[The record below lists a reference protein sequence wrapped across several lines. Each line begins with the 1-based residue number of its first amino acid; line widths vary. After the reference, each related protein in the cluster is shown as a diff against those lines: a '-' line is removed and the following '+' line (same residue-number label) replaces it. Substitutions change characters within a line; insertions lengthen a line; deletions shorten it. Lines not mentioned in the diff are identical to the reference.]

1 MEVHS
6 DTATVRRQP
15 SALLVAVSAVALAI
29 PLLAAAACAQEEH
42 SEFIEVVEVLQED
55 FIDRDKLSAT
65 EMERAG
71 IEGLLEYLDDP
82 YTTYFSPERYEA
94 FNLALH
100 GQEPDFEGIGASV
113 TEADGQIIVLGPL
126 PGSPAFH
133 AGLMAGDVLLSV
145 DGISIEGLTLEETV
159 ALIRGPRGTQV
170 VLGVSR
176 AGVSRPVEIPIV
188 RDTISVSSVHAHLLP
203 SGFGYIRL
211 SSFDAR
217 SGPDLRTAIADLR
230 ELGADGLA
238 LDLRN
243 NGGGL
248 VDAAVDV
255 VSEFVEEGQVL
266 RWVDADGG
274 ETVLEVSGEGT
285 AYDLPLVVL
294 VNGYSASASEVVS
307 GALQDHERARIV
319 GVRTFGKGAVNL
331 LHALE
336 SGAGLNLTIAR
347 WLTPNGRTIEGE
359 GIEPD
364 VRVGREVNVR
374 AHGRVGELTRD
385 LCGVFREEAASL
397 DDPGDLAEAL
407 DALCNIQAGQDP
419 AAAYPDEQLDA
430 AVVELR
436 RMTGR

>member
-1 MEVHS
+1 M
-6 DTATVRRQP
+6 VRHLSGMR
-15 SALLVAVSAVALAI
+15 AAAYAAVVAAPILAVAG
-29 PLLAAAACAQEEH
+29 CAQEEH

-82 YTTYFSPERYEA
+82 YTTYLDPERYAA
-94 FNLALH
+94 FNLSLE
-100 GQEPDFEGIGASV
+100 GDQPDFEGIGASV
-113 TEADGQIIVLGPL
+113 TEVDGQIVVLGPL
-126 PGSPAFH
+126 PGSPAFE
-133 AGLMAGDVLLSV
+133 AGLMPGDILVSV
-145 DGISIEGLTLEETV
+145 DGRPIERLTLDETV
-159 ALIRGPRGTQV
+159 ALIRGPKGTEV

-176 AGVSRPVEIPIV
+176 AGISRPVEIPIV
-188 RDTISVSSVHAHLLP
+188 RDTISVSSVHSHILP

-211 SSFDAR
+211 SSFDAE
-217 SGPDLRTAIADLR
+217 SGADLRAVIADLR
-230 ELGADGLA
+230 GLGAEGLV

-248 VDAAVDV
+248 VTAAVSV
-255 VSEFVEEGQVL
+255 VSEFVEEGEVI
-266 RWVDADGG
+266 RWVDASGN
-274 ETVLEVSGEGT
+274 ETVEHVTGEGT

-294 VNGYSASASEVVS
+294 VNGFSASASEVVS

-319 GVRTFGKGAVNL
+319 GTRTFGKGAVNL
-331 LHALE
+331 LRDLE

-347 WLTPNGRTIEGE
+347 WLTPDRRTIEGE

-374 AHGRVGELTRD
+374 AQGRIGELTRTLCTAYED
-385 LCGVFREEAASL
+385 EAVSLDGSGELTDALETLCG
-397 DDPGDLAEAL
+397 
-407 DALCNIQAGQDP
+407 IQPEQDP
-419 AAAYPDEQLDA
+419 VSFPDEQLEA
-430 AVVELR
+430 AVAELE

>member
-1 MEVHS
+1 MARHLS
-6 DTATVRRQP
+6 GMHA
-15 SALLVAVSAVALAI
+15 AAYAAVAAASILAV
-29 PLLAAAACAQEEH
+29 AGCAQEEH

-82 YTTYFSPERYEA
+82 YTSYLDPERYAA
-94 FNLALH
+94 FNLSLEGH
-100 GQEPDFEGIGASV
+100 QPDFEGIGASV
-113 TEADGQIIVLGPL
+113 TEVDGQIVVLGPL
-126 PGSPAFH
+126 PGSPAFD
-133 AGLMAGDVLLSV
+133 AGLMPGDILVSV
-145 DGISIEGLTLEETV
+145 DGASIEGLTLEETV
-159 ALIRGPRGTQV
+159 ALIRGPKGTEV

-176 AGVSRPVEIPIV
+176 AGISRPVEIPIV
-188 RDTISVSSVHAHLLP
+188 RDTISVSSVHAHILP

-211 SSFDAR
+211 SSFDAE
-217 SGPDLRTAIADLR
+217 SGADLRTAIADLR
-230 ELGADGLA
+230 GLGAEGLV

-248 VDAAVDV
+248 VTAAVSV
-255 VSEFVEEGQVL
+255 VSEFVEEGEVI
-266 RWVDADGG
+266 RWVDANGN
-274 ETVLEVSGEGT
+274 ETVEHVTGEGT

-294 VNGYSASASEVVS
+294 VNGFSASASEVVS

-319 GVRTFGKGAVNL
+319 GTRTFGKGAVNL
-331 LHALE
+331 LRDLE

-347 WLTPNGRTIEGE
+347 WLTPDRRTIEGE

-374 AHGRVGELTRD
+374 AQGRIGELTRT
-385 LCGVFREEAASL
+385 LCTAYEDEAVSL
-397 DDPGDLAEAL
+397 DGSGELT
-407 DALCNIQAGQDP
+407 DALETLCSIQPEPNP
-419 AAAYPDEQLDA
+419 ASFPDEQLEA
-430 AVVELR
+430 AVAELE